1 MTATPTNTRYEVNLY
16 FEMFY
21 PDFPEW
27 EERLEEGL
35 PDYNLIFLTELS
47 EEASIEEILE
57 DAASRIPDIKRF
69 LNDKDEFIDGIH
81 MEYFDLESEGL
92 YQSLLDGSMTDFFE
106 VENTCGQEEN

>member
-1 MTATPTNTRYEVNLY
+1 MTATPTKTRYEVNLY

-47 EEASIEEILE
+47 KEASTDEILE
-57 DAASRIPDIKRF
+57 DAASRIPAVKEF
-69 LNDKDEFIDGIH
+69 LKDKDDFISDIH
-81 MEYFDLESEGL
+81 MEELCSDSLGL
-92 YQSLLDGSMTDFFE
+92 YQPSWNGVYV
-106 VENTCGQEEN
+106 VENTCGQEDN